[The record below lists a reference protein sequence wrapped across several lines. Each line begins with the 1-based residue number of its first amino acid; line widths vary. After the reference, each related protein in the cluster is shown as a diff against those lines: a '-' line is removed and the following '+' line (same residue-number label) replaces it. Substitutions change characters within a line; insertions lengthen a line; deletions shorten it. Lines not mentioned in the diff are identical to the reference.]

1 MMGSAQ
7 TDKGKVMTMAAKL
20 AGSRPLVI
28 VVDDDLAVRS
38 SLQFSLEME
47 GFAVHTY
54 ADGRELLDGSN
65 VAESSCLVIDHHLP
79 GMTGLE
85 TLAKLRQRR
94 VLVPAI
100 LITTHPGTATVELA
114 KRIEVSIVEKPLLDN
129 TLIEQIRAAL
139 DKRLKSH
146 CAPFELRGRDAVS
159 RYRVSFFKTLI
170 SSDGHCFRCLQQSI
184 EIRRARNP
192 DRAIEAAERRYERI
206 HRVPDWRLFADAL
219 ELQELR

>member
-1 MMGSAQ
+1 MMGAAH
-7 TDKGKVMTMAAKL
+7 TDKGKVMAMASKL

-28 VVDDDLAVRS
+28 VVDDDPAVRS

-54 ADGRELLDGSN
+54 ADGCELLDGRDL
-65 VAESSCLVIDHHLP
+65 AESSCLVIDHRLP

-100 LITTHPGTATVELA
+100 LITTHPSTATVELA
-114 KRIEVSIVEKPLLDN
+114 KKVEVSIVEKPLLDK

-139 DKRLKSH
+139 HLQHKSH
-146 CAPFELRGRDAVS
+146 
-159 RYRVSFFKTLI
+159 
-170 SSDGHCFRCLQQSI
+170 
-184 EIRRARNP
+184 
-192 DRAIEAAERRYERI
+192 
-206 HRVPDWRLFADAL
+206 
-219 ELQELR
+219 

>member
-7 TDKGKVMTMAAKL
+7 TDKGKVMTMAGKL

-85 TLAKLRQRR
+85 TLAKLRQR
-94 VLVPAI
+94 I
-100 LITTHPGTATVELA
+100 DDD
-114 KRIEVSIVEKPLLDN
+114 KPTRLL
-129 TLIEQIRAAL
+129 RAQQPSSSP
-139 DKRLKSH
+139 KESRSRLWKNH
-146 CAPFELRGRDAVS
+146 CWTIP
-159 RYRVSFFKTLI
+159 
-170 SSDGHCFRCLQQSI
+170 
-184 EIRRARNP
+184 
-192 DRAIEAAERRYERI
+192 
-206 HRVPDWRLFADAL
+206 
-219 ELQELR
+219 

>member
-1 MMGSAQ
+1 MGSAQ
-7 TDKGKVMTMAAKL
+7 TDKGKVMTMAGKL

-100 LITTHPGTATVELA
+100 LITTHPSTATVELA

-139 DKRLKSH
+139 DKRHKSH
-146 CAPFELRGRDAVS
+146 CAPVELRGRDAMS
-159 RYRVSFFKTLI
+159 
-170 SSDGHCFRCLQQSI
+170 
-184 EIRRARNP
+184 
-192 DRAIEAAERRYERI
+192 
-206 HRVPDWRLFADAL
+206 
-219 ELQELR
+219 

>member
-7 TDKGKVMTMAAKL
+7 TDKGKVLTMASKL

-54 ADGRELLDGSN
+54 ADGRELLDGSDL
-65 VAESSCLVIDHHLP
+65 AESSCLVIDHRLP

-85 TLAKLRQRR
+85 TIAKLRQRR

-100 LITTHPGTATVELA
+100 LMTTHPTMATVELA
-114 KRIEVSIVEKPLLDN
+114 KKADVPIVEKPLLENALLD
-129 TLIEQIRAAL
+129 QIRAAL
-139 DKRLKSH
+139 DKRHKSP
-146 CAPFELRGRDAVS
+146 AVTFELRGRDAMS
-159 RYRVSFFKTLI
+159 RYRVSFFKNVI

-206 HRVPDWRLFADAL
+206 HRVSDWRLFADAL

>member
-7 TDKGKVMTMAAKL
+7 TDKGKVMTMAGKL

-54 ADGRELLDGSN
+54 ADGHELLDGSD
-65 VAESSCLVIDHHLP
+65 VAESSCLVIDYHLL

-85 TLAKLRQRR
+85 TLAKLRQRC

-100 LITTHPGTATVELA
+100 LITTHPSTATVELA
-114 KRIEVSIVEKPLLDN
+114 KKN
-129 TLIEQIRAAL
+129 
-139 DKRLKSH
+139 
-146 CAPFELRGRDAVS
+146 
-159 RYRVSFFKTLI
+159 
-170 SSDGHCFRCLQQSI
+170 
-184 EIRRARNP
+184 
-192 DRAIEAAERRYERI
+192 
-206 HRVPDWRLFADAL
+206 
-219 ELQELR
+219 